1 MTVAIWDTAGQ
12 DRFKVLTRGYYR
24 GSHGAMIG
32 TPYAFDR
39 PYSYYLYCLL
49 SQLTIMLCP
58 VYDITNMTSFE
69 HAAKWLDEL
78 VSSVDDEILVVRY
91 G

>member
-1 MTVAIWDTAGQ
+1 MIDIKHVTFFVFA
-12 DRFKVLTRGYYR
+12 RG
-24 GSHGAMIG
+24 
-32 TPYAFDR
+32 
-39 PYSYYLYCLL
+39 
-49 SQLTIMLCP
+49 LTIIWCP